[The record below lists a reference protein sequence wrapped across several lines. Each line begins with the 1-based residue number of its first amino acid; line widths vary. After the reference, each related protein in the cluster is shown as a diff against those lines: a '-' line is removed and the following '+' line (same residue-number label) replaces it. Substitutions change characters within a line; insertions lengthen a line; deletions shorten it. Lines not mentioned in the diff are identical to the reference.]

1 MKVAIIDDE
10 LDICI
15 ILKFMLGRE
24 GHEVHTFTSA
34 ELAQNFLKTN
44 DVDIIVCDYH
54 MKKISGY
61 ELFQLMKKE
70 NKSIPFILL
79 TGESLTNTQQLI
91 DDGIHQVLFK
101 PQGLDELVKVL
112 KELN

>member
-1 MKVAIIDDE
+1 MKIAIIDDE

-15 ILKFMLGRE
+15 ILKFMLRRE

-34 ELAQNFLKTN
+34 ELAQDFLKAN
-44 DVDIIVCDYH
+44 AVDAIVCDYH
-54 MKKISGY
+54 MKKVSGL
-61 ELFQLMKKE
+61 EFFRQMKRE

-79 TGESLTNTQQLI
+79 TGESLTNIPQLLN
-91 DDGIHQVLFK
+91 DGIHQVLFK